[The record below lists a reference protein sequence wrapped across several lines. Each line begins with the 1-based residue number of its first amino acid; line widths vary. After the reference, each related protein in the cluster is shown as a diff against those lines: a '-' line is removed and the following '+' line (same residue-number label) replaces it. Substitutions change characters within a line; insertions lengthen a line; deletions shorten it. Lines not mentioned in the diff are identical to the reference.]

1 MSTEKVHLAFEIGGV
16 TLPLD
21 SILPSKQVN
30 PAIRKSRKYA
40 TILASIQE
48 VGLIEPPI
56 VYRSKKTR
64 NTPESYVLVDGHVRV
79 DILRALGEREVFCLI
94 STDDEAFTYNHKV
107 NRLPPIQE
115 HFMIMRAID
124 NGVAEDRIAKAL
136 NVDVARIRKQR
147 TMLEGICSEA
157 VELLRDKP
165 VTPNGL
171 RSLRKVKP
179 IRQIEIAEL
188 VNAVG
193 NYTTPYIKALVA
205 ASPQEQ
211 CIPGGNGK
219 PSFGVKAE
227 DLAKME
233 KEMAVLERDFRLI
246 EQSYGKN
253 VLNLVLAR
261 GYLAKLLSNNRVL
274 RYLSGHYADI
284 LAEFQKIVDATT
296 LDAS

>member
-1 MSTEKVHLAFEIGGV
+1 MSAEKVRLGFELEGV
-16 TLPLD
+16 TLPLEH
-21 SILPSKQVN
+21 ILPSKQVN

-40 TILASIQE
+40 TILASVQE

-56 VYRSKKTR
+56 VYRSKKGAR
-64 NTPESYVLVDGHVRV
+64 APESYILVDGHIRLDV
-79 DILRALGEREVFCLI
+79 LKALGHTEVFCLI

-124 NGVAEDRIAKAL
+124 SGVAEDRIAKAL

-147 TMLEGICSEA
+147 TLLDGICGEA
-157 VELLRDKP
+157 VDLLRDKP

-205 ASPQEQ
+205 ASPKDQ
-211 CIPGGNGK
+211 CVPGSDGK
-219 PSFGVKAE
+219 PSFGVRPE

-233 KEMAVLERDFRLI
+233 KEMAALERDFRLI
-246 EQSYGKN
+246 EQSYGTN

-261 GYLAKLLSNNRVL
+261 GYLSKLLSNNRVL
-274 RYLSGHYADI
+274 RYLSGHYGDI
-284 LAEFQKIVDATT
+284 VAEFQKIVDATA
-296 LDAS
+296 LEAP

>member
-1 MSTEKVHLAFEIGGV
+1 MSTEKVHLAFEMGGV
-16 TLPLD
+16 TLPLE

-30 PAIRKSRKYA
+30 PAVRKSRKYA

-64 NTPESYVLVDGHVRV
+64 NTPESYVLVDGHIRV
-79 DILRALGEREVFCLI
+79 DILRALDEREVFCLI

-205 ASPQEQ
+205 SSPQEQ

-219 PSFGVKAE
+219 PSFGVKPE

-233 KEMAVLERDFRLI
+233 KEMAALERDFRLI

-284 LAEFQKIVDATT
+284 LAEFQKIVDASS
-296 LDAS
+296 LDA

>member
-1 MSTEKVHLAFEIGGV
+1 MSTEKVHLAFEMGGV
-16 TLPLD
+16 TLPME

-64 NTPESYVLVDGHVRV
+64 NTPESYVLVDGHIRV

-115 HFMIMRAID
+115 HFMIMRAIE

-165 VTPNGL
+165 VSPNGL

-219 PSFGVKAE
+219 PSFGVKPE

-233 KEMAVLERDFRLI
+233 KEMAALERDFRLI

-274 RYLSGHYADI
+274 RYLSGHYGDI
-284 LAEFQKIVDATT
+284 LAEFQKIVDASS
-296 LDAS
+296 LDA

>member
-1 MSTEKVHLAFEIGGV
+1 MSTDKVHLAFEMDGV

-21 SILPSKQVN
+21 SILPSKQMN

-56 VYRSKKTR
+56 VYRSKKSKTA
-64 NTPESYVLVDGHVRV
+64 PESYVVVDGHVRL
-79 DILRALGEREVFCLI
+79 DILKQLGQNEVFCLI

-107 NRLPPIQE
+107 SRLPPIQE

-124 NGVAEDRIAKAL
+124 SGVAEDRIAKAL

-157 VELLRDKP
+157 VDLLRDKP

-205 ASPQEQ
+205 ASPKEQ
-211 CIPGGNGK
+211 CVPGADGK
-219 PSFGVKAE
+219 PSFGVKPE

-233 KEMAVLERDFRLI
+233 KEMAALERDFRLI

-253 VLNLVLAR
+253 MLNLVLAR
-261 GYLAKLLSNNRVL
+261 GYLSKLLSNNRVL
-274 RYLSGHYADI
+274 RYLSGHYGDI
-284 LAEFQKIVDATT
+284 LAEFQKIVDATALET
-296 LDAS
+296 S

>member
-1 MSTEKVHLAFEIGGV
+1 MGGV
-16 TLPLD
+16 TLPME

-64 NTPESYVLVDGHVRV
+64 NTPESYVLVDGHIRV

-284 LAEFQKIVDATT
+284 LAEFQKIVDASS
-296 LDAS
+296 LDA

>member
-1 MSTEKVHLAFEIGGV
+1 M
-16 TLPLD
+16 
-21 SILPSKQVN
+21 
-30 PAIRKSRKYA
+30 
-40 TILASIQE
+40 
-48 VGLIEPPI
+48 GLIEPPI

-64 NTPESYVLVDGHVRV
+64 NTPESYVLVDGHIRV

-219 PSFGVKAE
+219 PSFGVKPE

-233 KEMAVLERDFRLI
+233 KEMPA
-246 EQSYGKN
+246 
-253 VLNLVLAR
+253 
-261 GYLAKLLSNNRVL
+261 
-274 RYLSGHYADI
+274 
-284 LAEFQKIVDATT
+284 
-296 LDAS
+296 

>member
-1 MSTEKVHLAFEIGGV
+1 MSTEKVHLAFEMGGV
-16 TLPLD
+16 TLPME

-64 NTPESYVLVDGHVRV
+64 NTPESYVLVDGHIRV
-79 DILRALGEREVFCLI
+79 DILRALGERDVFCLI

-219 PSFGVKAE
+219 PSFGVKPE

-233 KEMAVLERDFRLI
+233 KEMAALERDFRLI

-284 LAEFQKIVDATT
+284 LAEFQKIVDASS
-296 LDAS
+296 LDA

>member
-1 MSTEKVHLAFEIGGV
+1 MSTEKVHLAFEMGGV
-16 TLPLD
+16 TLPME

-64 NTPESYVLVDGHVRV
+64 NTPESYVLVDGHIRV

-219 PSFGVKAE
+219 PSFGVKPE

-233 KEMAVLERDFRLI
+233 KEMAALERDFRLI

-284 LAEFQKIVDATT
+284 LAEFQKIVDASS
-296 LDAS
+296 LDA

>member
-1 MSTEKVHLAFEIGGV
+1 LSTEKVHLAFEMGGV
-16 TLPLD
+16 TLPME

-64 NTPESYVLVDGHVRV
+64 NTPESYVLVDGHIRV
-79 DILRALGEREVFCLI
+79 DILRALGERDVFCLI

-219 PSFGVKAE
+219 PSFGVKPE

-233 KEMAVLERDFRLI
+233 KEMAALERDFRLI

-284 LAEFQKIVDATT
+284 LAEFQKIVDASS
-296 LDAS
+296 LDA

>member
-1 MSTEKVHLAFEIGGV
+1 MSAEKVRLGFELEGV
-16 TLPLD
+16 TLPLEH
-21 SILPSKQVN
+21 ILPSKQVN

-40 TILASIQE
+40 TILASVQE

-56 VYRSKKTR
+56 VYRSKKGAR
-64 NTPESYVLVDGHVRV
+64 APESYILVDGHIRLDV
-79 DILRALGEREVFCLI
+79 LKALGHTEVFCLI

-107 NRLPPIQE
+107 NRLPPIQK
-115 HFMIMRAID
+115 HFMIMRAVD
-124 NGVAEDRIAKAL
+124 SGVAEDRIAKAL

-147 TMLEGICSEA
+147 TLLDGICSEA
-157 VELLRDKP
+157 VDLLRDKP

-193 NYTTPYIKALVA
+193 NYTTPYIKALVV
-205 ASPQEQ
+205 ASPKEQ
-211 CIPGGNGK
+211 CVPGSDGK
-219 PSFGVKAE
+219 PSFGVRPE

-233 KEMAVLERDFRLI
+233 KEMAALERDFRLI
-246 EQSYGKN
+246 EQSYGTN

-261 GYLAKLLSNNRVL
+261 GYLSKLLSNNRVL
-274 RYLSGHYADI
+274 RYLSGHYGDI
-284 LAEFQKIVDATT
+284 VAEFQKMVDS
-296 LDAS
+296 ASLET

>member
-1 MSTEKVHLAFEIGGV
+1 LSTEKVHLAFEMGGV
-16 TLPLD
+16 TLPLE

-64 NTPESYVLVDGHVRV
+64 NTPESYVLVDGHIRV

-284 LAEFQKIVDATT
+284 LAEFQKIVE
-296 LDAS
+296 ASSLEA

>member
-1 MSTEKVHLAFEIGGV
+1 MGGV
-16 TLPLD
+16 TLPME

-64 NTPESYVLVDGHVRV
+64 NTPESYVLVDGHIRV
-79 DILRALGEREVFCLI
+79 DILRALGERDVFCLI

-219 PSFGVKAE
+219 PSFGVKPE

-233 KEMAVLERDFRLI
+233 KEMAALERDFRLI

-284 LAEFQKIVDATT
+284 LAEFQKIVDASS
-296 LDAS
+296 LDA